1 MSTPVEDLFRQASA
15 LDERDRANLAGLL
28 LESLE
33 DPIDEDI
40 ESAWRDE
47 VGRRLADIDSGSVKL
62 VPWEDVKA
70 KLQKS
75 VLSASSTG
83 STTKRSKSSQ
93 SPII

>member
-1 MSTPVEDLFRQASA
+1 MPTPAEDLFRPASS
-15 LDERDRANLAGLL
+15 LDERERAALAGLL

-47 VGRRLADIDSGSVKL
+47 VERRLADIDSSSVKL

-70 KLQKS
+70 KL
-75 VLSASSTG
+75 
-83 STTKRSKSSQ
+83 
-93 SPII
+93 